1 MGEVFSAIGVEP
13 PHDEVAIKVVSRR
26 IVDDVLMARLHREA
40 AAALRIRSDYVP
52 RVFEVSETEDGEIF
66 LVMERLVGT
75 PLSRHLK
82 AEGPL
87 AWEEVAQIGGDV
99 LRGLID
105 AHTAGVVHRDLK
117 PSNVFLTTKGGRK
130 RAMVLDFGIC
140 KMEAPDGEHLTTTG
154 EALGTI
160 AYMAPEQIRE
170 ASAVDDRADLYAFGV
185 LVFEMLSRQLPH
197 GGANQISI
205 LASKLEKPPMRLRD
219 VAQVA
224 IPEGLD
230 ELVAKALA
238 RAREDRFSSAQELL
252 KAWCALDGNVEVPG
266 VRSPAH
272 QTGSRAA
279 FAVPIAVAS
288 SRNVSS
294 AVALPDETEAEIPKT
309 DTSFTAGTS
318 LRSPGS
324 KGRSAV
330 VLAVV
335 GLALGLVATV
345 TSIVRN
351 THSRASLAAAS
362 KNDVAIAAP
371 PASPPEAPEP
381 TSSAI
386 VETEPKVVA
395 MVSVP
400 DEPST
405 TRPSSA
411 PISAAPKT
419 PAHARSTARP
429 ALKPH
434 VAPRPSA
441 SIPNSN
447 PNSNLA
453 KSNEPQLSTKPR
465 Y

>member
-1 MGEVFSAIGVEP
+1 MGEVFSAIGVEA
-13 PHDEVAIKVVSRR
+13 PHEEVAIKVVSRR

-197 GGANQISI
+197 GGGNQIAI

-238 RAREDRFSSAQELL
+238 RARDDRFSSAQELL

-272 QTGSRAA
+272 QTASRAA
-279 FAVPIAVAS
+279 FVVPIAAPS
-288 SRNVSS
+288 SRNVA
-294 AVALPDETEAEIPKT
+294 AVVAPSDDTEAEVPKT

-362 KNDVAIAAP
+362 KSDVAIASPP
-371 PASPPEAPEP
+371 PASPPALPEP
-381 TSSAI
+381 ASSVTVDA
-386 VETEPKVVA
+386 EPKVVA
-395 MVSVP
+395 MASIP
-400 DEPST
+400 DEPPTTKPSSPTAPASPASPKPSHARST
-405 TRPSSA
+405 TRP
-411 PISAAPKT
+411 APKSRAT
-419 PAHARSTARP
+419 S
-429 ALKPH
+429 
-434 VAPRPSA
+434 RPST
-441 SIPNSN
+441 SIPS
-447 PNSNLA
+447 PPSS